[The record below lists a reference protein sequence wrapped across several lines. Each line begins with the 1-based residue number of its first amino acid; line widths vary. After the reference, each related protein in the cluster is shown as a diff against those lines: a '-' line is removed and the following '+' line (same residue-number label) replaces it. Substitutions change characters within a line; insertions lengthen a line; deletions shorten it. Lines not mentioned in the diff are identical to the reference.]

1 MPIPVSTCRVARRVA
16 GRTAPGHLARIALL
30 LAVLAIA
37 PLGAGTAH
45 ANGDVKAGAKV
56 FADECAECHSMK
68 EGRNRKG
75 PSIFG
80 VVGRKAGTLSDYD
93 YSDAIKRSGIVW
105 NDDRLDAYLAS
116 PNKLV
121 PGGKM
126 RYDGLSNATARR
138 DLLAYLKFFSQ

>member
-1 MPIPVSTCRVARRVA
+1 MWFSLPPVGLLNGSASSRFVARKGLAWSLIAVA
-16 GRTAPGHLARIALL
+16 LLAPGMSS
-30 LAVLAIA
+30 
-37 PLGAGTAH
+37 

-56 FADECAECHSMK
+56 FADECSECHSMK

-93 YSDAIKRSGIVW
+93 YSDSIRRSGIVW
-105 NDDRLDAYLAS
+105 TDERLDSYLAS
-116 PNKLV
+116 PNKVV

-126 RYDGLSNATARR
+126 RYDGLSNANARR